1 MTIFVTWQLRVTLDS
16 IRNYCD
22 VYDKIL
28 LQPSLNV
35 EKYIFSDKGIL
46 DPFSVKSPKEHR
58 FIVVACKHLAAKIK
72 RSEKSPGCDYYL
84 RTNTEVK
91 PNSLLKGV
99 QPKLTVTLKFF
110 VFDMGDAKT

>member
-16 IRNYCD
+16 IRNSCD

-46 DPFSVKSPKEHR
+46 DSFFNKILQKIHC
-58 FIVVACKHLAAKIK
+58 FIVVVCKHLTAKIK
-72 RSEKSPGCDYYL
+72 RSKKSPGCDYYL

-99 QPKLTVTLKFF
+99 QPELPVTLKVF
-110 VFDMGDAKT
+110 VLMRCRKT